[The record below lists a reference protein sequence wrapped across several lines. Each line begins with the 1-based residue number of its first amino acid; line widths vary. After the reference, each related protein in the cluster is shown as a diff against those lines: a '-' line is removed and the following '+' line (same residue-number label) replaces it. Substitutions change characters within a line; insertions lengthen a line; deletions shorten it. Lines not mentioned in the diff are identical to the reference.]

1 MNAKPISPIL
11 SVSEQIRPEDV
22 AVLFA
27 AGFKSIVCNRPDG
40 EGPDQPDFA
49 EIEAA
54 AKAAGIVA
62 AYLPVVSGQIGDEDA
77 AAFGSL
83 LDSLP
88 KPVLAFCR
96 TGTRSATLWS
106 LSEGAGDGHSPRF
119 WPPQSLQVTTCR
131 ALSAVLLTEV
141 GYLRTVDAAH
151 AIVVTGGGTAG
162 IDTVT

>member
-106 LSEGAGDGHSPRF
+106 LSEGGRGRPLPEILAATKSAGYDMSGVIRRIADRGRVPTDG
-119 WPPQSLQVTTCR
+119 
-131 ALSAVLLTEV
+131 
-141 GYLRTVDAAH
+141 
-151 AIVVTGGGTAG
+151 
-162 IDTVT
+162 

>member
-11 SVSEQIRPEDV
+11 SVSEQILPEDV

-106 LSEGAGDGHSPRF
+106 LSEGGRGRPLPEILAVTKSAGYDMSGVIRRIADRGRVP
-119 WPPQSLQVTTCR
+119 
-131 ALSAVLLTEV
+131 
-141 GYLRTVDAAH
+141 
-151 AIVVTGGGTAG
+151 TGG
-162 IDTVT
+162 